1 MFNLNYLALKLSYV
15 ATFTPPVAFAFALAH
30 SYRKSTPTILSKK
43 YLLASTGNKYR
54 RGSTVG
60 TLLFFYKI
68 RANPRLKI
76 LKVGRWAC
84 APCKAPALC
93 VTS

>member
-43 YLLASTGNKYR
+43 YLLACTGTAH
-54 RGSTVG
+54 GEIPWPV
-60 TLLFFYKI
+60 
-68 RANPRLKI
+68 
-76 LKVGRWAC
+76 
-84 APCKAPALC
+84 
-93 VTS
+93 